1 MTDED
6 RFEETSADAAR
17 VIEIEARA
25 IAALASCVDEGFYAA
40 AEAILT
46 SPGRA
51 ILLGIGKSGI
61 IAQKIAAT
69 LSSTGT
75 PSYFLHPAEGMHGD
89 LGLVRK
95 EDVVVAVSY
104 SGETPEILALI
115 PALQALGATL
125 VALTGNPDSTLARA
139 AAAVVRAPVDREAC
153 PLGLVPTA
161 STTAALVMGDALAVC
176 VMRRRG
182 FREEDFA
189 AVHPG
194 GALGRRLLGTVAAL
208 GHRGA
213 EVPVVAATATLG
225 EAVAEISAK
234 RFGVTAVVDAGGRL
248 VGVITDGDVRRAYE
262 RGPLPPATTAAAVMT
277 KQPKTVSL
285 DATGAEALHLME
297 SHQITAL
304 LAVDDAGRPTA
315 VVHIHDLLGRGAAT
329 SPWE

>member
-1 MTDED
+1 
-6 RFEETSADAAR
+6 
-17 VIEIEARA
+17 
-25 IAALASCVDEGFYAA
+25 
-40 AEAILT
+40 
-46 SPGRA
+46 
-51 ILLGIGKSGI
+51 
-61 IAQKIAAT
+61 
-69 LSSTGT
+69 
-75 PSYFLHPAEGMHGD
+75 
-89 LGLVRK
+89 
-95 EDVVVAVSY
+95 
-104 SGETPEILALI
+104 
-115 PALQALGATL
+115 
-125 VALTGNPDSTLARA
+125 
-139 AAAVVRAPVDREAC
+139 
-153 PLGLVPTA
+153 
-161 STTAALVMGDALAVC
+161 
-176 VMRRRG
+176 
-182 FREEDFA
+182 
-189 AVHPG
+189 
-194 GALGRRLLGTVAAL
+194 LGRRLLGTVAAL

-277 KQPKTVSL
+277 KQPKTVPL